1 MIGIFDS
8 GCGGLTVL
16 KTIRERFPNSD
27 VVYFGDTK
35 NAPYGLKSREELTHL
50 TAAALGVLSERGA
63 THMVSACNS
72 VSASLALSLFDDVE
86 ISPDQLVE
94 MVGPTVATFRDSPA
108 RILVCATPA
117 TIASEIYQHA
127 FAMIGKEVAAIALA
141 DVAGAIEQGEDI
153 SVIERSIAEAFKDVA
168 VHEYDVLILACTHF
182 PLVTEAFRSVVGDEV
197 LIVDPAHLVAD
208 RVERDFAHHAQGN
221 GTTTFLLSAE
231 SSPFRQFVSD
241 FFPGGA
247 YTVEVIE

>member
-1 MIGIFDS
+1 MIGLFDS

-16 KTIRERFPNSD
+16 KTIRERFPESD
-27 VVYFGDTK
+27 IVYFGDTQ

-50 TAAALGVLSERGA
+50 TARALEVLSERGA

-72 VSASLALSLFDDVE
+72 VSASLALSLFDDLE
-86 ISPDQLVE
+86 ISPDQLIE
-94 MVGPTVATFRDSPA
+94 MVGPTVATFRDSGA

-117 TIASEIYQHA
+117 TVASEIYQHA
-127 FAMIGKEVAAIALA
+127 FAMIGKEVTTVAVPE
-141 DVAGAIEQGEDI
+141 VAGAIEQGEELA
-153 SVIERSIAEAFKDVA
+153 VIEQSIAEAFKGIDLHA
-168 VHEYDVLILACTHF
+168 YDVLILACTHY
-182 PLVTEAFRSVVGDEV
+182 PLVTEAFRSVVGDEL

-208 RVERDFAHHAQGN
+208 RVERDFAVHKEGN

-231 SSPFRQFVSD
+231 STPFRQFVSD

-247 YTVEVIE
+247 YTIEVIE